1 MSYSFSIS
9 GAKEFQKLLIPDKKI
24 DAVKQVVRVNTAQMA
39 RNASKFVPVDT
50 GTLARSGKTAI
61 LDGGMTG
68 EYSFNTDY
76 SAYVEYGTR
85 FMYGR
90 FYLKRAFDQQTEKF
104 YNDVERAL
112 N

>member
-1 MSYSFSIS
+1 MSYFFSVS
-9 GAKEFQKLLIPDKKI
+9 GVKEFQKLLNTEDKINK
-24 DAVKQVVRVNTAQMA
+24 VKDVVRVNTAQLA

-50 GTLARSGKTAI
+50 GALKRSGRSAI
-61 LDGGMTG
+61 SDSGFTG
-68 EYSFNTDY
+68 EYSFKTHY

-90 FYLKRAFDQQTEKF
+90 FYLRRAFDQQTGKF
-104 YNDVERAL
+104 YNDVKGAL

>member
-1 MSYSFSIS
+1 MSYSFSVS
-9 GAKEFQKLLIPDKKI
+9 GAKEFQKLLNTEDKINK
-24 DAVKQVVRVNTAQMA
+24 VKDVVRVNTAQLA

-50 GTLARSGKTAI
+50 GTLARSGKSDI

-68 EYSFNTDY
+68 EYSFNTNY

-90 FYLKRAFDQQTEKF
+90 FYLKRAFDLQTEKF
-104 YNDVERAL
+104 YNDVKGAIV
-112 N
+112 

>member
-1 MSYSFSIS
+1 MSYSFSMS
-9 GAKEFQKLLIPDKKI
+9 GDKELQKLLASGENIDKVKK
-24 DAVKQVVRVNTAQMA
+24 AVRINTAEMA

-50 GTLARSGKTAI
+50 GALKMSGRSAI
-61 LDGGMTG
+61 SDSGFTG
-68 EYSFNTDY
+68 EYSFNTHY

-90 FYLKRAFDQQTEKF
+90 FYLRRAFDQQTEKF
-104 YNDVERAL
+104 YNDVKGAL

>member
-1 MSYSFSIS
+1 MGYSFSIS
-9 GAKEFQKLLIPDKKI
+9 GTNEFKKLLVPDNKI
-24 DAVKQVVRVNTAQMA
+24 EEVKQVVRVNTAQMA

-50 GTLARSGKTAI
+50 GTLARSGKVTM
-61 LDGGMTG
+61 LDGDMTG

-90 FYLKRAFDQQTEKF
+90 FYLKRAFDLQTEKF
-104 YNDVERAL
+104 YNDVKGAI

>member
-1 MSYSFSIS
+1 MSYFFSVS
-9 GAKEFQKLLIPDKKI
+9 GVKEFQKLLNTEDKINKVK
-24 DAVKQVVRVNTAQMA
+24 DAVRVNTAQLA

-50 GTLARSGKTAI
+50 GALKRSGRSAI
-61 LDGGMTG
+61 SDSGFTG
-68 EYSFNTDY
+68 EYSFNTHY

-90 FYLKRAFDQQTEKF
+90 FYLRRAFDQQTEKF
-104 YNDVERAL
+104 YNDVKGAL

>member
-1 MSYSFSIS
+1 MAYSFSVS
-9 GAKEFQKLLIPDKKI
+9 GIKEFQKLLNTEDKINK
-24 DAVKQVVRVNTAQMA
+24 VKDVVRVNTAQLA

-50 GTLARSGKTAI
+50 GTLARSGKSTI

-68 EYSFNTDY
+68 EYSFNTNY

-90 FYLKRAFDQQTEKF
+90 FYLKRAFDLQTEKF
-104 YNDVERAL
+104 YNDIKGAL

>member
-1 MSYSFSIS
+1 MSYSFSVS
-9 GAKEFQKLLIPDKKI
+9 GAKEFQKLLNTEDKINK
-24 DAVKQVVRVNTAQMA
+24 VKDVVRVNTAQLA

-50 GTLARSGKTAI
+50 GTLARSGKVAI

-68 EYSFNTDY
+68 EYSFNTNY

-90 FYLKRAFDQQTEKF
+90 FYLKRAFDLQTEKF
-104 YNDVERAL
+104 YNDIKGAL

>member
-1 MSYSFSIS
+1 MGYSFSVS
-9 GAKEFQKLLIPDKKI
+9 GVKEFQKLLNTEDKINK
-24 DAVKQVVRVNTAQMA
+24 VKDVVRVNTAQLA

-50 GTLARSGKTAI
+50 GTLARSGNSAI

-68 EYSFNTDY
+68 EYSFNTNY

-90 FYLKRAFDQQTEKF
+90 FYLKRAFDLQTEKF
-104 YNDVERAL
+104 YNDIKGAL